1 MYTIIIVIILLF
13 FGYIFSLTYASKV
26 AASRIIV
33 PYKDGPKAPIR
44 LLQRG
49 RTCLAFPRP
58 TMFGLRVGLKEK
70 LSCLSNTVFIHE

>member
-1 MYTIIIVIILLF
+1 MIIIILLF

-26 AASRIIV
+26 AASCIIV

-49 RTCLAFPRP
+49 RTCLAFPRS
-58 TMFGLRVGLKEK
+58 TMFGLRVGLKER
-70 LSCLSNTVFIHE
+70 LSCLFNTVFIQE

>member
-1 MYTIIIVIILLF
+1 MIITILLF

-26 AASRIIV
+26 AASCIIV

-49 RTCLAFPRP
+49 RTCLAFARS

-70 LSCLSNTVFIHE
+70 LSCLFNTVFIQE